1 MSIDT
6 LVSRG
11 IQQQLIDSWES
22 TGISML
28 TECHRVEG
36 EFSWQ
41 GRYESIVGRFERG
54 ELRQVS
60 EDYLYGLRNLLS
72 EIVTRRTAESPE
84 VIGRQGATVN
94 ILGEIDYLLTTRF
107 GVEMVILRP
116 VPPSSG

>member
-1 MSIDT
+1 M
-6 LVSRG
+6 
-11 IQQQLIDSWES
+11 
-22 TGISML
+22 
-28 TECHRVEG
+28 
-36 EFSWQ
+36 
-41 GRYESIVGRFERG
+41 GRFERG

-60 EDYLYGLRNLLS
+60 EDYLYELRNLLS
-72 EIVTRRTAESPE
+72 EIVTKRTAENPE